1 VSACD
6 GKGETECEA
15 RKRQGGYIRVAI
27 VVDGGGQRD
36 GGVVIVESD
45 PRNSGAR
52 GKKRDDGL
60 ERGAVWCRSGGRA
73 TRDDDGVNTPVIS
86 LKCTWVQPRAEALT
100 IVRYARENERERERE
115 RERDSL
121 PYQKGMLAN
130 KSIISFQQL
139 GMFQFYEVT

>member
-15 RKRQGGYIRVAI
+15 RRRQGRYVHVAI
-27 VVDGGGQRD
+27 IVGIVDGGGQRD
-36 GGVVIVESD
+36 GGVVVVVVVVGGD
-45 PRNSGAR
+45 PRNSEAR

-60 ERGAVWCRSGGRA
+60 ERGAAWCRSGGRA

-100 IVRYARENERERERE
+100 VVALR
-115 RERDSL
+115 
-121 PYQKGMLAN
+121 
-130 KSIISFQQL
+130 
-139 GMFQFYEVT
+139 